1 MARARR
7 ELRKERNERNESGA
21 SRMKLRPKETWRD
34 ALAFILD
41 VMRDERL
48 PDDLRDRAA
57 IVGLPLVHQP
67 VSPPEKEDFN

>member
-1 MARARR
+1 
-7 ELRKERNERNESGA
+7 
-21 SRMKLRPKETWRD
+21 MKLRPKETWRD